1 MSENISRFKG
11 LPDDLIIK
19 ICSSL
24 DYQSLK
30 ISIESDEFIARA
42 VNLSSAQ
49 KIIWLP
55 LLNRYFPGEEAEDNV
70 TNSEKFKTLYNDFL
84 NKVSSYIYNDVK
96 LHPLYNA
103 SEELKNDREFI
114 LAAVTQCGRALEY
127 ASEELKNNREIVL
140 AAVTQYGWALQHASE
155 ELKNN
160 REFILAAVT
169 QCGAALR
176 YASEELKNNREIVLA
191 AVTQDDCGWALKYAS
206 EELKNNREIVLAAD
220 HPYLYLALQHSG
232 LLLIGATILAAAA
245 LIGAGAISLATSV
258 AIAATSVAIA
268 TGCSLLASKTGFFA
282 TKETTNNQPSGLD
295 NEPTID
301 ALNPI

>member
-55 LLNRYFPGEEAEDNV
+55 LLNRYFPGEEAENNV

-84 NKVSSYIYNDVK
+84 NKVSDISDYTK
-96 LHPLYNA
+96 LRPLLYNA

-114 LAAVTQCGRALEY
+114 LAAITQFGGPLGY
-127 ASEELKNNREIVL
+127 ASEELKNDR
-140 AAVTQYGWALQHASE
+140 A
-155 ELKNN
+155 
-160 REFILAAVT
+160 FILAAVT
-169 QCGAALR
+169 QNGRALR

-191 AVTQDDCGWALKYAS
+191 AVTQNGWALIDAS
-206 EELKNNREIVLAAD
+206 EELKGERDIVLAAD

-245 LIGAGAISLATSV
+245 LIGAGAISLAT
-258 AIAATSVAIA
+258 AATSVAIA

>member
-55 LLNRYFPGEEAEDNV
+55 LLNRYFPGEEAENNV

-84 NKVSSYIYNDVK
+84 NKVSDISDYTK
-96 LHPLYNA
+96 LRPLLYNA

-114 LAAVTQCGRALEY
+114 LAAVTQNGL
-127 ASEELKNNREIVL
+127 
-140 AAVTQYGWALQHASE
+140 
-155 ELKNN
+155 
-160 REFILAAVT
+160 
-169 QCGAALR
+169 ALR

-191 AVTQDDCGWALKYAS
+191 AVTQNGWALIDAS
-206 EELKNNREIVLAAD
+206 EELKGERDIVLAAD

>member
-30 ISIESDEFIARA
+30 FSIESDKFIARA

-55 LLNRYFPGEEAEDNV
+55 LLNRYFPGEEAENNV

-114 LAAVTQCGRALEY
+114 LAAVT
-127 ASEELKNNREIVL
+127 
-140 AAVTQYGWALQHASE
+140 
-155 ELKNN
+155 
-160 REFILAAVT
+160 
-169 QCGAALR
+169 
-176 YASEELKNNREIVLA
+176 
-191 AVTQDDCGWALKYAS
+191 
-206 EELKNNREIVLAAD
+206 
-220 HPYLYLALQHSG
+220 
-232 LLLIGATILAAAA
+232 
-245 LIGAGAISLATSV
+245 
-258 AIAATSVAIA
+258 
-268 TGCSLLASKTGFFA
+268 
-282 TKETTNNQPSGLD
+282 
-295 NEPTID
+295 
-301 ALNPI
+301 